1 MGEWSLVSRYLLPIF
16 IAFPIAEEIPGTR
29 NFETGTA
36 GMSLAVRALNFAL
49 RTLATSFAR
58 VTSFLKN
65 SFIIMVIKSRWGA
78 I

>member
-29 NFETGTA
+29 NIFTGA
-36 GMSLAVRALNFAL
+36 VGMSLLIKALNFAL

-65 SFIIMVIKSRWGA
+65 SVIILIMKSR
-78 I
+78 